1 MTTTASAHNSTAEAR
16 REEVIEAAIIEFAE
30 KGLFGTKKDLFIAAS
45 ERICDRIVTVFE
57 AGAADPGEEPVLH
70 RMGHGFTSLLANRV
84 ELLMML
90 QAFVGTE
97 DADVRAV
104 MQNRM
109 LAMYDLVRR
118 LSGAPEF
125 EVHTFMA
132 TGMLLAVLRACD
144 LPQVLNL
151 PSWEAAVQ
159 MHDAFDLA
167 PWEAAVRAK
176 GVVCPPWMPRSPQDP
191 RR

>member
-30 KGLFGTKKDLFIAAS
+30 KGLYGTATDDIAKRAGISQPYIFRLFGTKKDLFIAAS

-90 QAFVGTE
+90 QA
-97 DADVRAV
+97 
-104 MQNRM
+104 
-109 LAMYDLVRR
+109 
-118 LSGAPEF
+118 
-125 EVHTFMA
+125 
-132 TGMLLAVLRACD
+132 
-144 LPQVLNL
+144 LPFLN
-151 PSWEAAVQ
+151 E
-159 MHDAFDLA
+159 
-167 PWEAAVRAK
+167 
-176 GVVCPPWMPRSPQDP
+176 
-191 RR
+191 